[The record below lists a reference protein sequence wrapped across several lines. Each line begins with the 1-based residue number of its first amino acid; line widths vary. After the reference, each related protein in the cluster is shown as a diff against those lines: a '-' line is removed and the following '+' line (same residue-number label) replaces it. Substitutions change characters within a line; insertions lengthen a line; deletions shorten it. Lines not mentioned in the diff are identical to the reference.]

1 MTDQLAPAPPLLL
14 RILQF
19 PLVRLLLLG
28 AFCALWIGLNNGFR
42 VLFTDAP
49 WKALAAVAAMSA
61 AGLAVYAGVVR
72 FIERRAVSELA
83 LPGMGGQLAL
93 GMALGAGLYGL
104 CIALLVLLGCYRV
117 DGLNPWQTLLPPLAM
132 ALGSGVME
140 ELMYRGAL
148 FRIVEESLGS
158 WISML
163 VSSLVFG
170 ASHLSNPQAT
180 LLGAQFIS
188 VEAGLLLA
196 AAYLVTRRLWIC
208 MGLHAAWNFAQ
219 VGVFSGN
226 VSGVVTAPG
235 LLKVTV
241 QGPELLTGG
250 AFGVE
255 ASVVAFG
262 VCTTAGVLMLLQAMR
277 RGHLRPPFWARPGR

>member
-1 MTDQLAPAPPLLL
+1 MSTFTSGVGTTTLPL
-14 RILQF
+14 RIYSMLK
-19 PLVRLLLLG
+19 LG
-28 AFCALWIGLNNGFR
+28 ITPEIN
-42 VLFTDAP
+42 
-49 WKALAAVAAMSA
+49 
-61 AGLAVYAGVVR
+61 
-72 FIERRAVSELA
+72 
-83 LPGMGGQLAL
+83 
-93 GMALGAGLYGL
+93 ALGAMMVVANL
-104 CIALLVLLGCYRV
+104 CILLLVLLGNYSV
-117 DGLNPWQTLLPPLAM
+117 VGLNPWQALLPPLAM

-148 FRIVEESLGS
+148 FRIVEDAFGS
-158 WISML
+158 WVSL
-163 VSSLVFG
+163 AVSSLVFG
-170 ASHLSNPQAT
+170 ASHLANPQAT
-180 LLGAQFIS
+180 LLGAVFIS

-196 AAYLVTRRLWIC
+196 AVYMATRRLWMC

-226 VSGVVTAPG
+226 VSGVASAPG
-235 LLKVTV
+235 LLKATV

-262 VCTTAGVLMLLQAMR
+262 VCTTAGVLMLLLAMR